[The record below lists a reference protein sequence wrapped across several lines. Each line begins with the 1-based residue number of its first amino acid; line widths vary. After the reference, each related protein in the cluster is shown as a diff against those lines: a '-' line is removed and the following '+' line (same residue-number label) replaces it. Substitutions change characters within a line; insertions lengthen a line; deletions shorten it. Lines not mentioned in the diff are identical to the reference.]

1 MKKLYYSI
9 MVALTATIMLTSNAY
24 ARDVEITLDHA
35 LNLAISEMLAVQDLD
50 DVIRTMRMQERD
62 LRDQLRRL
70 ERGDAGNEAMNA
82 LGGALLELD
91 MAIAM
96 AGTAQ
101 QGISQ
106 QIDAS
111 LQAVVDS
118 ALASLPV
125 DGHVQAMMAGLTSSQ
140 TLNTQIAGMQSQ
152 RNTIIN
158 EMNSLNNMLRGSID
172 DLRLAVNEI
181 ERQIENLRLHQEII
195 EVSMDYALRNILVIL
210 YEIDMGI
217 EILELNMELADDR
230 LHHATA
236 SYQVGFISTND
247 LLAIEH
253 GILQG
258 QTQLADLKRSRE
270 TIIQNINHMLG
281 MPFSQNTIITFDID
295 IPETP
300 EITNR
305 HIERQIADTQT
316 IRQLQFAVDSAK
328 AERRA
333 YTGNDRDIFI
343 SASDRRRAL
352 EPAGNDTNIRSI
364 RERIALQDAVDRAIQ
379 ERNTAIRTMEFT
391 IRQAYR
397 DLDALS
403 SQLDAQHRNLSQAQ
417 TSFNTAYANYSVGRI
432 TLLELEQARIAV
444 TTAEQGIE
452 RIYNQK
458 WLLAFTLANPILL

>member
-1 MKKLYYSI
+1 
-9 MVALTATIMLTSNAY
+9 MLTSNAY